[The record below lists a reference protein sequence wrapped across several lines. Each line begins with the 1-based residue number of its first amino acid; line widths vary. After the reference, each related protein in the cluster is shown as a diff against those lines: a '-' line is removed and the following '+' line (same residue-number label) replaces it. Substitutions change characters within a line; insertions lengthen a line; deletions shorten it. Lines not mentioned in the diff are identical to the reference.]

1 VPIEEQIVE
10 WSKSRPRWQRQ
21 VLKKVAAGQS
31 FSSID
36 YDELLYTLHLPDPV
50 FDFAFGLG
58 HLPQT
63 KAGDEP
69 VTIVSVQ
76 ELEHVN
82 ALTSEKPLTFDAKG
96 LTIIYGDNGSGK
108 SGYARLLKRITR
120 SRHREQEILTDVF
133 KDNSLVQPAATL
145 AIRIGNNSATTIK
158 WPDSNHPELKR
169 MLFFDGPCGEAYV
182 STESDFPYR
191 PSSLFVLEGLVDF
204 CVAFRDRID
213 TKLHENAQAAQLLP
227 SVDEQIRET
236 DIGTYFRNLSAFSS
250 VETLDAMLAVHEDLP
265 KKIADLKHE
274 EAHLVV
280 ADPAAERQNLI
291 RQIAKLQN
299 LHSHLDNLH
308 RLTSKTA
315 LEALQQEQTQLASL
329 IEQSRVAAESFASEP
344 LPGVGL
350 EAWRGLWDSAR
361 RYSEEHAYPFVDFP
375 ATDESSLC
383 VLCQQE
389 LDAEARGR
397 LSRFQDFVGHDLQG
411 RVSEADLK
419 WTARVNELD
428 RLQIKAAVVES
439 NLNDLENDHSELV
452 QTVGSLL
459 NDYESARSKIIE
471 AIRYSKAIPLFVF
484 DKEKIRE
491 SLPATIMKVES
502 IASSLANSETA
513 KDKIAAI
520 VADRKRLELIQA
532 AKENRKAIEL
542 EIARLKGRKR
552 LEDLKLEAATG
563 PITKKIVEFSE
574 SSITEVVRDR
584 FTRETDRMKLERV
597 TINMTRGDK
606 GLLLHQPKLV
616 GATQEV
622 TLPRVLSEGEQT
634 ALGLSA
640 FFTEAELDASRS
652 ALILDDPVS
661 SLDHVRR
668 SHVASRLAD
677 FAATRQVIVFTHD
690 VAFVLDLK
698 KEADAKGVPI
708 AERAVEKSR
717 AGDRKP
723 GACSSKYP
731 WKTKDVPERLR
742 ELRTDLA
749 RIKKESGDWEQAKY
763 ETEIATWAGNLSE
776 TWERIFSQDVVGPI
790 LAEGGLE
797 VRPKMMKILVCFSDT
812 DDKEFQG
819 SYSRVSL
826 WAKRHDKSSL
836 VNYVAPELEELEQ
849 ELKRVDEWF
858 RRVKAYKN

>member
-1 VPIEEQIVE
+1 MPIEEQIIE
-10 WSKSRPRWQRQ
+10 WSTSRPRWQRQ

-31 FSSID
+31 FSSKD
-36 YDELLYTLHLPDPV
+36 YDELLYTLLLPDPV

-58 HLPQT
+58 HLPQA

-69 VTIVSVQ
+69 VTILSVQ
-76 ELEHVN
+76 EVEHVN
-82 ALTSEKPLTFDAKG
+82 ALTSEKPLTFDEKG
-96 LTIIYGDNGSGK
+96 LTIVYGDNGSGK

-120 SRHREQEILTDVF
+120 SRHREQEVLTDVF
-133 KDNSLVQPAATL
+133 KDNSLVKPTATL
-145 AIRIGNNSATTIK
+145 AIKIGNSSANAIK

-169 MLFFDGPCGEAYV
+169 MLFFDASCGEAYV

-213 TKLHENAQAAQLLP
+213 TKLQENAQAAQLLP
-227 SVDEQIRET
+227 LVDEQVRET

-250 VETLDAMLAVHEDLP
+250 LDALDGMLAVHDGLP
-265 KKIADLKHE
+265 KKIADLRQE

-299 LHSHLDNLH
+299 LHSHLDNLE
-308 RLTSKTA
+308 RLMGRAA
-315 LEALQQEQTQLASL
+315 LEALQQEQTQLALL
-329 IEQSRVAAESFASEP
+329 IEQSRAAAESFASEP
-344 LPGVGL
+344 LHGVGL
-350 EAWRGLWDSAR
+350 DAWRGLWDSAR

-375 ATDESSLC
+375 ATDESSRC
-383 VLCQQE
+383 VLCQQR
-389 LDAEARGR
+389 LDAEARER
-397 LSRFQDFVGHDLQG
+397 LSRFQAFVGHDLQG

-439 NLNDLENDHSELV
+439 NLDDIESDHGELAQAV
-452 QTVGSLL
+452 RSAL
-459 NDYESARSKIIE
+459 DDCDSARSKIIE
-471 AIRYSKAIPLFVF
+471 AIRYSKTIPLFVF
-484 DKEKIRE
+484 DKEKVRE

-502 IASSLANSETA
+502 IAGTLANSETA
-513 KDKIAAI
+513 RNKLAAI
-520 VADRKRLELIQA
+520 VADRSRLELIQA
-532 AKENRKAIEL
+532 AKEKRNAIKL
-542 EIARLKGRKR
+542 EIARLKRRKR

-563 PITKKIVEFSE
+563 PVTKKIVEFSE

-584 FTRETDRMKLERV
+584 FTRETDRMGLERV
-597 TINMTRGDK
+597 TIDKTRGDK

-616 GATQEV
+616 GAMQEV

-668 SHVASRLAD
+668 SRVASRLAD

-723 GACSSKYP
+723 GACRSKHP
-731 WKTKDVPERLR
+731 WKTKDVSERLQ

-749 RIKKESGDWEQAKY
+749 RIRKESGDWEQAKY
-763 ETEIATWAGNLSE
+763 ETDIGTWAGNLSE

-797 VRPKMMKILVCFSDT
+797 VRPKMMRILVRFSDT
-812 DDKEFQG
+812 DDQEFQG

-826 WAKRHDKSSL
+826 WAKRHDKSGL

-858 RRVKAYKN
+858 KRVKAYKN

>member
-1 VPIEEQIVE
+1 MNV
-10 WSKSRPRWQRQ
+10 
-21 VLKKVAAGQS
+21 
-31 FSSID
+31 
-36 YDELLYTLHLPDPV
+36 
-50 FDFAFGLG
+50 
-58 HLPQT
+58 
-63 KAGDEP
+63 
-69 VTIVSVQ
+69 
-76 ELEHVN
+76 
-82 ALTSEKPLTFDAKG
+82 
-96 LTIIYGDNGSGK
+96 
-108 SGYARLLKRITR
+108 
-120 SRHREQEILTDVF
+120 
-133 KDNSLVQPAATL
+133 
-145 AIRIGNNSATTIK
+145 
-158 WPDSNHPELKR
+158 
-169 MLFFDGPCGEAYV
+169 
-182 STESDFPYR
+182 
-191 PSSLFVLEGLVDF
+191 
-204 CVAFRDRID
+204 
-213 TKLHENAQAAQLLP
+213 
-227 SVDEQIRET
+227 
-236 DIGTYFRNLSAFSS
+236 
-250 VETLDAMLAVHEDLP
+250 
-265 KKIADLKHE
+265 
-274 EAHLVV
+274 
-280 ADPAAERQNLI
+280 
-291 RQIAKLQN
+291 
-299 LHSHLDNLH
+299 
-308 RLTSKTA
+308 
-315 LEALQQEQTQLASL
+315 
-329 IEQSRVAAESFASEP
+329 
-344 LPGVGL
+344 
-350 EAWRGLWDSAR
+350 
-361 RYSEEHAYPFVDFP
+361 
-375 ATDESSLC
+375 
-383 VLCQQE
+383 
-389 LDAEARGR
+389 
-397 LSRFQDFVGHDLQG
+397 
-411 RVSEADLK
+411 
-419 WTARVNELD
+419 LD

-439 NLNDLENDHSELV
+439 NLNDLEDDHSKLV
-452 QTVGSLL
+452 EAVRSLL

-471 AIRYSKAIPLFVF
+471 AIRYSKTIPLFVF
-484 DKEKIRE
+484 DKEQIRE

-502 IASSLANSETA
+502 IASTLANSETA
-513 KDKIAAI
+513 KGKITAI

-532 AKENRKAIEL
+532 AKEKRNAIKL
-542 EIARLKGRKR
+542 EIARLNGRKR

-584 FTRETDRMKLERV
+584 FTRETDRMNLERV
-597 TINMTRGDK
+597 TIDKTRGDK

-668 SHVASRLAD
+668 SRVASRLVE
-677 FAATRQVIVFTHD
+677 FAVTRQVIVFTHD

-731 WKTKDVPERLR
+731 WKTKDVPERLQ

-749 RIKKESGDWEQAKY
+749 RIKKESGNWEQAKY

-797 VRPKMMKILVCFSDT
+797 VRPKMMKILVHFSDT

-836 VNYVAPELEELEQ
+836 VNYVAPELGELEQ

-858 RRVKAYKN
+858 KRIRAYKN